1 MPQSSLAHSGQRLT
15 HLSPLVHTLRNATA
29 TEAAHV

>member
-1 MPQSSLAHSGQRLT
+1 MPLSSLAHSGQRLT
-15 HLSPLVHTLRNATA
+15 RPSPLVHAHRNATA

>member
-1 MPQSSLAHSGQRLT
+1 MPQSSRAHSGQRLT
-15 HLSPLVHTLRNATA
+15 RLSPLTHAHRNATT

>member
-15 HLSPLVHTLRNATA
+15 RLSPPAHALRNATA

>member
-1 MPQSSLAHSGQRLT
+1 MPLSSLAHSGQRLT
-15 HLSPLVHTLRNATA
+15 RLNPLAHALRNATA